1 MTAPVMIMAGG
12 TGGHIFPALAV
23 ADCLRQRDVPVIWL
37 GSKGGM
43 ENRLVPAAGFHLVAL
58 SVRGLR
64 GKGALA
70 LAFAPFKLLWSVTQ
84 ALAALLRYRPR
95 AVLGLGGF
103 ASGPGGLAAW
113 LLRRPL
119 YIHEQNAI
127 PGMTNRWLSRLSRG
141 VMEAFPGS
149 FRHIAT
155 HASVLHVGNPVRESI
170 VQIPDA
176 SVRLAGRSGPIHLF
190 VMGGSLG
197 ALKLNEIVPKA
208 MSALGTEVKVWH
220 QTGERHLDATRLH
233 YAEAGVDAR
242 ISAFIDDM
250 AEAYAWADLVI
261 ARAGA
266 LTVSELTQVGV
277 AAILVPYP
285 HAVDDHQTA
294 NADVLV
300 KKGAAV
306 LVADKKLTTS
316 TLQNML
322 ADLTED
328 RSKLMEM
335 SLAAAELKR
344 PKAAQVVAEVC
355 LGERDVAH
363 STEASA

>member
-58 SVRGLR
+58 SVKGLR
-64 GKGALA
+64 GKGVLA

-84 ALAALLRYRPR
+84 ALAALLRYRPQ

-149 FRHIAT
+149 FRHIST
-155 HASVLHVGNPVRESI
+155 HAPVLHVGNPVRESI
-170 VQIPDA
+170 VRIADA
-176 SVRLAGRSGPIHLF
+176 SVRLVGRSGPIRIF

-197 ALKLNEIVPKA
+197 ALKLNEVVPQA
-208 MSALGTEVKVWH
+208 VSGLAAEVKVWH
-220 QTGERHLDATRLH
+220 QTGERHLDTTHSH

-242 ISAFIDDM
+242 IDAFIDDM
-250 AEAYAWADLVI
+250 AEAYAWADLVV

-266 LTVSELTQVGV
+266 LTVSELIQVGV

-300 KKGAAV
+300 NTGAAV
-306 LVADKKLTTS
+306 LMADKELATS
-316 TLQNML
+316 TLQHML
-322 ADLTED
+322 ANLTAD
-328 RSKLMEM
+328 RSTLMEM
-335 SLAAAELKR
+335 SCAAAGLKR
-344 PKAAQVVAEVC
+344 PEAAQVVAEIC
-355 LGERDVAH
+355 LGERDVTH
-363 STEASA
+363 SAEVSV